1 LLQQDS
7 ALADQLPRVQ
17 HRRHPHDTAA
27 WCDERAEADQLAAAA
42 AENDNVRHRF
52 ELSAASWSARA
63 EMLERMANN
72 IRARAEAAQAEW
84 NEEDVPLRAALCAGA
99 EEPSDVR
106 L

>member
-1 LLQQDS
+1 M
-7 ALADQLPRVQ
+7 ADQLPRVQ
-17 HRRHPHDTAA
+17 HRRQPHDTAA
-27 WCDERAEADQLAAAA
+27 WCAERAEADQLAAAA

-63 EMLERMANN
+63 EMLQRSEQG
-72 IRARAEAAQAEW
+72 IRTRTEAARAEW
-84 NEEDVPLRAALCAGA
+84 DEEDVPLRAALRAGA